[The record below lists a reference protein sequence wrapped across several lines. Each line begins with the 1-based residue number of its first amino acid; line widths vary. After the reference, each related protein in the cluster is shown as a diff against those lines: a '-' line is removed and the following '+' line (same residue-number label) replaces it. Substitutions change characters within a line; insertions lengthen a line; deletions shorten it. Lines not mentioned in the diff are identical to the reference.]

1 MAMEDHYTGHQVAEK
16 LNLDY
21 ETVLHL
27 AQTGELPSFRIGRL
41 RRFRESDV
49 NTFLDRQRDTS
60 GIVVALRPRVAHPTK
75 EATHVD
81 P

>member
-1 MAMEDHYTGHQVAEK
+1 MAIEEHYTGRQVAER

-27 AQTGELPSFRIGRL
+27 AQIGELPSFRIGRL

-49 NTFLDRQRDTS
+49 QTYLDQRRDTDC
-60 GIVVALRPRVAHPTK
+60 IVVALRPRVTPPTP
-75 EATHVD
+75 EVTRVD

>member
-16 LNLDY
+16 LHLDY
-21 ETVLHL
+21 ETVLGL

-49 NTFLDRQRDTS
+49 NAYLERHRDTP
-60 GIVVALRPRVAHPTK
+60 GIVVALRPRIGSPTE